1 MRTLWTALVHGPL
14 DRLTDARSEATK
26 TTSTTL
32 TTTSAG
38 DGDWDEALRAAAAFL
53 AGFRSADTRKGYR
66 RDLSCWLEFCATNE
80 LHPYRDVRRTHVE
93 VYLRQLEQ
101 QHPALANST
110 LRRRISTLSSW
121 FTWLE
126 DEEIN
131 VGNPAA
137 RVRRPRRHSRP
148 QAWLDRNELTDLLAA
163 AEADGG
169 HPYALICLLG
179 LNGLRVSEACSP
191 DIADLGGARYQPT
204 LRIVGKG
211 DKPAEIPLNPRTHEA
226 IDQALQGRTEG
237 PLLINRWGNRMQ
249 RHNAAAIVTRLA
261 RRIGV
266 ERRVTPHALRRS
278 YITIGLLQG
287 VPLREMQRAARHTRA
302 DTTVTYDQSDR
313 SFHRDPT
320 FVLMTATAR

>member
-1 MRTLWTALVHGPL
+1 M
-14 DRLTDARSEATK
+14 S
-26 TTSTTL
+26 TSTLL
-32 TTTSAG
+32 TTTLPHDDA
-38 DGDWDEALRAAAAFL
+38 WRAAIQAAAAFV
-53 AGFRSADTRKGYR
+53 AGFRSPDTRKGYR
-66 RDLSCWLEFCATNE
+66 RDLFSWLEFCATQGV
-80 LHPYRDVRRTHVE
+80 HPYLGVRRTHVE

-101 QHPALANST
+101 QLPNLANST

-137 RVRRPRRHSRP
+137 RVRRPRRHARP
-148 QAWLDRNELTDLLAA
+148 QPWLDRNELTDLLAA
-163 AEADGG
+163 AEAEGG
-169 HPYALICLLG
+169 YAYPLVCLLG

-191 DIADLGGARYQPT
+191 DVDDLCGARYQPT
-204 LRIVGKG
+204 LQIVGKG
-211 DKPAEIPLNPRTHEA
+211 DNPAEIPLNPRTHEA
-226 IDQALQGRTEG
+226 IDQALDGRAEG
-237 PLLINRWGNRMQ
+237 PLLLNRWGNRMQ

-261 RRIGV
+261 RSIGIG
-266 ERRVTPHALRRS
+266 RRVTPHALRRS

-302 DTTVTYDQSDR
+302 DTTVAYDQSDR